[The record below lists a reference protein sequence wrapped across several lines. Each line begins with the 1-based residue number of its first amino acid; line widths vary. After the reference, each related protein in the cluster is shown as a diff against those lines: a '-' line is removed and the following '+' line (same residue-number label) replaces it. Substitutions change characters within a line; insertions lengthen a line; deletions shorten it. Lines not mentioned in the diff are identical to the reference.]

1 MQPLQHFTSHL
12 GISIIWKE
20 WLWRKNVMAN
30 PEQDYWFWGM
40 NRPTSRSVC
49 RPVGVVPSTGE
60 LVAEAGEGGY
70 GEAQHEETT
79 LHLGV
84 GSVAPLFRRD
94 TWKKVGKSSVSS
106 ECTGNRDGKK
116 KVDLRLRKLDAES
129 RNLGPAFW
137 PTQYSLPSSPRSR
150 SLILRCV
157 RRIPSEICGSL
168 TTSEPEKCERVATEV
183 QSDICYACNN
193 LMTIQT
199 KIFTAFEVK

>member
-1 MQPLQHFTSHL
+1 MADFSAKVNFRDLSWSHFWSALPHDLWLIDRLCMQPLQHFTSHL

-116 KVDLRLRKLDAES
+116 RWTLGCVNS
-129 RNLGPAFW
+129 TRNH
-137 PTQYSLPSSPRSR
+137 
-150 SLILRCV
+150 
-157 RRIPSEICGSL
+157 
-168 TTSEPEKCERVATEV
+168 AT
-183 QSDICYACNN
+183 
-193 LMTIQT
+193 
-199 KIFTAFEVK
+199 